1 MEVALLIEF
10 DLSTGKR
17 PGGIDP
23 RDPGLRCYG
32 WQNLDT
38 IPAKE
43 IRLIVDGRD
52 PKQYEGIEGIKIL
65 WGRDEINKA
74 IQEHIPERYVIEN
87 PALFQLHL
95 QQKGISLDQYAG
107 KSTQEVLRELYGMG
121 VLGIRKIAPKRVEEV
136 IGK

>member
-10 DLSTGKR
+10 DLSTGRR

-121 VLGIRKIAPKRVEEV
+121 VLGIRKMAPKRVEEV

>member
-10 DLSTGKR
+10 DLSTGRR

-74 IQEHIPERYVIEN
+74 MFDAMQEKMMRDPGRRESR
-87 PALFQLHL
+87 
-95 QQKGISLDQYAG
+95 SLA
-107 KSTQEVLRELYGMG
+107 
-121 VLGIRKIAPKRVEEV
+121 
-136 IGK
+136 